1 MRPHCFA
8 AAVTAMVTALC
19 LAGCGAHASSGK
31 GDDDSSSA
39 FTQYT
44 ADDNITDDM
53 TEPMPTSLDGE
64 YIMKAYKLLKS
75 DSYSL
80 RLTYTDPDGFNTSV
94 YRVVDGG
101 NYHEMRKNSLG
112 ESGSICVGENSYD
125 YDNLC
130 GIYRR
135 RTSGRPES
143 LIESVI
149 DQALPATNINI
160 DPNES
165 AKYAAEEYTYTG
177 DTYITVMDFYFDKD
191 TGMPVKYTTR
201 YIVEEENGDEG
212 MTETRVINEIISGSG
227 GETTATDGETAETDR
242 SVFDTSFIDKLTDF
256 DSLDA
261 EHKPGFCRT
270 LFARVGVTPEELDK
284 MDMDD
289 DDTLRK
295 LSYDDLT
302 ALVYDHCGAYDPED
316 ET

>member
-1 MRPHCFA
+1 
-8 AAVTAMVTALC
+8 MVTALC
-19 LAGCGAHASSGK
+19 LAGCGAPASSGK

-53 TEPMPTSLDGE
+53 TEPIPTSLDGE

-125 YDNLC
+125 YDKLC

-149 DQALPATNINI
+149 DQALPATDINK

-165 AKYAAEEYTYTG
+165 AKYAVEEYTYTG
-177 DTYITVMDFYFDKD
+177 DTYITVMDFYFDKV
-191 TGMPVKYTTR
+191 TGLPVKYTTR
-201 YIVEEENGDEG
+201 YVVEEENGDEG
-212 MTETRVINEIISGSG
+212 MTEIRTINEIIAEDSDS
-227 GETTATDGETAETDR
+227 TVTDGETAEIDR
-242 SVFDTSFIDKLTDF
+242 SVFDTSFVDKLTDF
-256 DSLDA
+256 DRLGSEQKLSY
-261 EHKPGFCRT
+261 CRT
-270 LFARVGVTPEELDK
+270 LFARVGVTQEQLDELDI
-284 MDMDD
+284 DD
-289 DDTLRK
+289 DRIK
-295 LSYDDLT
+295 GISYDELT
-302 ALVYDHCGAYDPED
+302 ALVYNCCTTDISED
-316 ET
+316 ETR